1 MWGLTFPPMTAPS
14 DGAGDEPRVPDTQ
27 IRGVPPLP
35 SQRIRNIAI
44 IAHVDHGKTT
54 LVDQM
59 LRQTGTFRVGQAL
72 EERVMDSNP
81 LERERGITIFS
92 KNAAIR
98 WTTSAGEDVKINV
111 VDTPGHADFG
121 GEVER
126 ILRMVDGVLLLV
138 DAFEGP
144 MPQTRFVTRKAL
156 ALGLQPIIIIN
167 KVDRPDCDPAKAHD
181 DVLEL
186 LFELE
191 ADDHQLDAPFLYA
204 SAREGWAGH
213 EPDDRPGDL
222 TALLETVVKT
232 VPSPSG
238 DPNGPFQLLVS
249 TLDYSPYLGR
259 LGIGRVERGQLK
271 IGDLVSAWPLE
282 QDAPLPPVKV
292 TKLFA
297 FEALGRTEITEATA
311 GEIVAIAG
319 FEGAEI
325 GATLCDPTAPA
336 RLAGIA
342 VEPPTLS
349 IEFTPNTSPFS
360 GQAGQFVTSR
370 QIRDRL
376 QRETLSNVA
385 LRVEETSDPNRL
397 RVSGRG
403 ELHLTILMETMRRE
417 GYEFAIGRPRVVT
430 HEAEDGTIE
439 EPFEEVVAD
448 VPETMTGVVIQHL
461 GNRRGE
467 MKDMHRAE
475 GGLTRLRFVVPS
487 RALTGYRN
495 EFLTDTRGEGT
506 LHRQFSHY
514 APWAGPI
521 EGRKS
526 GAMVSMADGTATGFS
541 LFNLQERGR
550 LFITP
555 TTAVY
560 DGMIVG
566 ENAREGDLEVNVTK
580 GKKLTNIRAAGSDD
594 AILLEPPKEI
604 TLEFALE
611 FIGEDELVEIT
622 PDAIRFRKR
631 ALKAHERKR
640 DRRAIGVAGTGDGDS
655 P

>member
-1 MWGLTFPPMTAPS
+1 LQP
-14 DGAGDEPRVPDTQ
+14 EH
-27 IRGVPPLP
+27 
-35 SQRIRNIAI
+35 IRNIAI

-54 LVDQM
+54 LVDKM
-59 LRQTGTFRVGQAL
+59 LRQTGTFRAGQHV

-81 LERERGITIFS
+81 LERERGITIFA

-98 WTTSAGEDVKINV
+98 WTTQAGQEIKINI
-111 VDTPGHADFG
+111 VDTPGHSDFG

-156 ALGLQPIIIIN
+156 SLGLQPIIIIN
-167 KVDRPDCDPAKAHD
+167 KLDRPDCEPLRVHD
-181 DVLEL
+181 EVLEL
-186 LFELE
+186 LLELE
-191 ADDHQLDAPFLYA
+191 ADDAQLDAPFLYG
-204 SAREGWAGH
+204 SAREGWVGH
-213 EPDDRPGDL
+213 QPDDRPDDL
-222 TALLETVVKT
+222 SVLFETLVETVPAPT
-232 VPSPSG
+232 G
-238 DPNGPFQLLVS
+238 DPDAPFQLLVS
-249 TLDYSPYLGR
+249 TLDYSPYLGK
-259 LGIGRVERGQLK
+259 LGIGRVERGRLK
-271 IGDLVSAWPLE
+271 IGDLVSAWSL
-282 QDAPLPPVKV
+282 DRDTPLPPAKV
-292 TKLFA
+292 SRLFV
-297 FEALGRTEITEATA
+297 FEALGRTEIDESGV

-319 FEGAEI
+319 IEGVEI
-325 GATLCDPTAPA
+325 GATLCDPLMPE
-336 RLAGIA
+336 RLPGIA

-349 IEFTPNTSPFS
+349 IEFQPNTSPLS
-360 GQAGQFVTSR
+360 GQSGQFVTSR
-370 QIRDRL
+370 QIRERL
-376 QRETLSNVA
+376 YRETLSNVA
-385 LRVEETSDPNRL
+385 LRVEDTGDPNRI

-417 GYEFAIGRPRVVT
+417 GFEFAVGRPRVVT
-430 HEAEDGTIE
+430 RETEDGTIE
-439 EPFEEVVAD
+439 EPFEEVVTD
-448 VPETMTGVVIQHL
+448 VPEAMTGVVIRHL
-461 GNRRGE
+461 GERRGE
-467 MKDMHRAE
+467 MLDMHRAE
-475 GGLTRLRFVVPS
+475 GGLTRLRFLVPS

-514 APWAGPI
+514 APWAGRI

-526 GAMVSMADGTATGFS
+526 GAMVSMARGTATGFS

-550 LFITP
+550 LFISP
-555 TTAVY
+555 GVVVY

-566 ENAREGDLEVNVTK
+566 ENSREGDLEVNVTK

-594 AILLEPPKEI
+594 AILLETPREI

-611 FIGEDELVEIT
+611 FIAEDELVEVT

-640 DRRAIGVAGTGDGDS
+640 DRRAIGTGKKTNGGS
-655 P
+655 A